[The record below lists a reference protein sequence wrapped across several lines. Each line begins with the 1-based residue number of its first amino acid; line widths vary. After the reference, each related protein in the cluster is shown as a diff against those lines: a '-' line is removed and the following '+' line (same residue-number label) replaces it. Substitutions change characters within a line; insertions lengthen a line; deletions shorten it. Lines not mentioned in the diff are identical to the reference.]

1 MVDVTNEV
9 QRLSDALG
17 RAIVMSWTGATG
29 LEARI
34 VQTCPICR
42 IELVVTFIAQPGRM
56 CDEMWLHGELFS
68 FYDQHHCTITDV
80 MTLYEA
86 AERELVRAGERM
98 LALEGSD
105 LRARAELESDRMAAV
120 AEQLRR
126 AMG

>member
-9 QRLSDALG
+9 QRLSASLG
-17 RAIVMSWTGATG
+17 RAITITWSGGDG
-29 LEARI
+29 LAARI

-42 IELVVTFIAQPGRM
+42 IELVVTFIADPGGMR
-56 CDEMWLHGELFS
+56 DEMWLHRELFS
-68 FYDQHHCTITDV
+68 FYDQHHCTLTDV

-86 AERELVRAGERM
+86 AERELVRAGER
-98 LALEGSD
+98 SD

>member
-1 MVDVTNEV
+1 MRDPT
-9 QRLSDALG
+9 
-17 RAIVMSWTGATG
+17 
-29 LEARI
+29 
-34 VQTCPICR
+34 
-42 IELVVTFIAQPGRM
+42 
-56 CDEMWLHGELFS
+56 WLHRELFS
-68 FYDQHHCTITDV
+68 FYDQHHCTLTDV